1 METSLFLLFVAV
13 FGVVIGSFLNAVI
26 WRLRV
31 GRSFV
36 SGRSVC
42 THCGHEL
49 AAKDLIPLFS
59 YAWLRGRCRYCA
71 KGIGWQYPAV
81 EAAVSAAFVIVA
93 WQLMPA
99 DFLWTS
105 RLLAKLLLSWYAV
118 AMLALV
124 FVYDLRY
131 MLILSKVTLPAAA
144 ILFVG
149 NLLLDVPLFSLL
161 IGLVVGYGFFWL
173 QYAFSKGKW
182 IGGGDLQLG
191 LLIGALLGWQKTLV
205 AFWFAYVL
213 GAVFA
218 VGLLAVKKRH
228 WQSQLP
234 FGTFLAVG
242 AFIAML
248 WGDAIIRRYF
258 AL

>member
-1 METSLFLLFVAV
+1 MEASLFLLFVAV
-13 FGVVIGSFLNAVI
+13 FGIAIGSFLNAVI

-31 GRSFV
+31 GRNFV
-36 SGRSVC
+36 NARSVC

-59 YAWLRGRCRYCA
+59 WLWLKGKCRYCA
-71 KGIGWQYPAV
+71 KSIGWQYPVV
-81 EAAVSAAFVIVA
+81 EASVSAAFVIVA
-93 WQLMPA
+93 WRFMPV
-99 DFLWTS
+99 FYLWTPFDLA
-105 RLLAKLLLSWYAV
+105 RLLMAWYAV
-118 AMLALV
+118 AMLTIV

-131 MLILSKVTLPAAA
+131 MLILTKVTAPAAA
-144 ILFVG
+144 IFFVG
-149 NLLLDVPLFSLL
+149 NLLLGVPLFSLVFVV
-161 IGLVVGYGFFWL
+161 IVGYGFFWL
-173 QYAFSKGKW
+173 QYVVSKGKW

-191 LLIGALLGWQKTLV
+191 LMMGALLGWQKTLI
-205 AFWFAYVL
+205 ALWFAYVI
-213 GAVFA
+213 GAVIA
-218 VGLLAVKKRH
+218 VGLLAIKKRE

>member
-1 METSLFLLFVAV
+1 METTLFLLFVAV

-31 GRSFV
+31 GRTFV
-36 SGRSVC
+36 NARSVC

-49 AAKDLIPLFS
+49 AALDLVPLLS
-59 YAWLRGRCRYCA
+59 YAWLRGKCRYCA
-71 KGIGWQYPAV
+71 KNIGWQYPVV
-81 EAAVSAAFVIVA
+81 EAAVSAAFVITA
-93 WQLMPA
+93 ARLMPA
-99 DFLWTS
+99 DGLWTMH
-105 RLLAKLLLSWYAV
+105 LLAQLLLAWYAV

-131 MLILSKVTLPAAA
+131 MLILSRVTLPAAA

-149 NLLLDVPLFSLL
+149 NLLLGRPVLGL
-161 IGLVVGYGFFWL
+161 IFGLIVGYGFFWL
-173 QYAFSKGKW
+173 QYVISKGKW

-191 LLIGALLGWQKTLV
+191 LLIGALLGWQGTLI

-218 VGLLAVKKRH
+218 VVLLALKKRE

-248 WGDAIIRRYF
+248 WGEAIIRRYF